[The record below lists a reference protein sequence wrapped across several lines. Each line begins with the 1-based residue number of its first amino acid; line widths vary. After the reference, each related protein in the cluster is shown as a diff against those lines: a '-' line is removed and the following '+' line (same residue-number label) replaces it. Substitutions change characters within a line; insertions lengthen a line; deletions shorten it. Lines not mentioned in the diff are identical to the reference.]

1 MKIRSIATVWLV
13 ATMAA
18 MATAFASD
26 WKYYET
32 KPFGF
37 SMLVPA
43 GVTVR
48 EREWG
53 DGWGGLYA
61 EFEGVRLYGRA
72 KLGARESDDAIE
84 KYALRIIGIP
94 AASWTKVDSGTNA
107 RGFQRYRT
115 FRAMDGAK
123 MVFGAYGVGAKG
135 NYLLYLETTPADY
148 NEHKADYDKWYESI
162 RLD

>member
-1 MKIRSIATVWLV
+1 MNIRLIAAMCLMT
-13 ATMAA
+13 TM
-18 MATAFASD
+18 MATALAAD

-37 SMLVPA
+37 SMLVPT

-61 EFEGVRLYGRA
+61 EFEGVKLYGRA
-72 KLGARESDDAIE
+72 KLGPRESDDDIE

-94 AASWTKVDSGTNA
+94 AYAWTKIDSGTNA

-115 FRAMDGAK
+115 FRAMDGSK
-123 MVFGAYGVGAKG
+123 CVGMKTL
-135 NYLLYLETTPADY
+135 NTLRI
-148 NEHKADYDKWYESI
+148 ESSGSK
-162 RLD
+162 LVQ